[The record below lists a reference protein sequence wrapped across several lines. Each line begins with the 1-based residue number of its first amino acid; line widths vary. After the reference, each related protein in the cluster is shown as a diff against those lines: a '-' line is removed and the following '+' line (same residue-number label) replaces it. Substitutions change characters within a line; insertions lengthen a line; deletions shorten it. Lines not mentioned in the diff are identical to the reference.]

1 MAKGSKSK
9 EIITKKIL
17 ETFSDSFQYDKE
29 IRIPILEDGE
39 LVQIKCV
46 LTCAKTNVSEG
57 GETILPGEQDNAINF
72 EDKKE
77 NSVTPIDF
85 TQEEKNNISRLA
97 KILNL

>member
-17 ETFSDSFQYDKE
+17 ETFSNSFQYDKE
-29 IRIPILEDGE
+29 IRIPMLEDGE

-46 LTCAKTNVSEG
+46 LTCAKSNVTEG
-57 GETILPGEQDNAINF
+57 GETILPGEQDNVINF
-72 EDKKE
+72 EDKK
-77 NSVTPIDF
+77 NDNTPTNL